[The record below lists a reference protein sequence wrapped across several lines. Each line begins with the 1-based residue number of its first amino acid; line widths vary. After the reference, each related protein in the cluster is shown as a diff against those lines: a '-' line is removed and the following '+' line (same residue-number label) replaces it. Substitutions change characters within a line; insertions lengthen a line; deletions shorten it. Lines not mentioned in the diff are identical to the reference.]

1 MSNLED
7 QIKAQYNRRE
17 VSGITGSETYWRF
30 ADAEREKKTRDV
42 LLMYFQSFDK
52 LTFMEVGAGQGG
64 NIPFFNRLG
73 IPLTQITVNELLPE
87 RILALQTNF
96 PQCHLLPGNALN
108 LELSAQFDIVY
119 QSTVFTSILN
129 PADRVRLAN
138 AMWNWVKPG
147 GIILWYDFAFNNPS
161 NPDVRKVTR
170 RELNNLFPLA
180 KNYIIEKL
188 TLAPPIGRRV
198 GRLYPYLNWPFLQTH
213 LLGAFQK
220 PLIPPVK

>member
-17 VSGITGSETYWRF
+17 LTGVSQNRTYWHF
-30 ADAEREKKTRDV
+30 ADAEREAKTLRI
-42 LLMYFQSFDK
+42 LGNYFPSFDS
-52 LTFMEVGAGQGG
+52 LTFLEVGAGQGG
-64 NIPFFNRLG
+64 NIPFFHRAG
-73 IPLTQITVNELLPE
+73 IPLTNITVNELLPE
-87 RILALQTNF
+87 RIRALETNF
-96 PQCHLLPGNALN
+96 PYCRLLPGDALT
-108 LELSAQFDIVY
+108 LQLSEQFDIVY

-129 PADRVRLAN
+129 TNDRIRLAN

-170 RELNNLFPLA
+170 NELKKLFPEA
-180 KNYIIEKL
+180 KAYTIKKL

-198 GRLYPYLNWPFLQTH
+198 GKLYPYLNWPVLQTH
-213 LLGAFQK
+213 LLAAFQK
-220 PLIPPVK
+220 PIVSSR